1 MGSPGK
7 RLKIRKRESKNHEF
21 QAGKEGLKR
30 IKQISLTHPAKL
42 IKKVQTPLLLI
53 SLFRLALAI
62 LQRLLSTGNVASMT
76 KEY

>member
-30 IKQISLTHPAKL
+30 IKHITYSSSQVM
-42 IKKVQTPLLLI
+42 KKVQTPLLLI

-62 LQRLLSTGNVASMT
+62 LPVAT
-76 KEY
+76 EYWKCG